1 MLPYVKHVWGMNGKA
16 FRRNL
21 RCFSFILIYSVRGRK
36 EVKKMSENRQKRK
49 EVIEAE
55 LQKTRAELAIA
66 KHREAKLH
74 NQIKGMTE
82 KERRHR
88 NIVWGSHFEYLLRE
102 KLNVS
107 KEQLATLDDD
117 KVKDILNT
125 LFSDLLFRR
134 AMQII
139 LAKKVKQQ
147 SQTE

>member
-1 MLPYVKHVWGMNGKA
+1 MCESKQT
-16 FRRNL
+16 RRD
-21 RCFSFILIYSVRGRK
+21 
-36 EVKKMSENRQKRK
+36 
-49 EVIEAE
+49 VIDAE
-55 LQKTRAELAIA
+55 LQRTKAELVIA
-66 KHREAKLH
+66 KHREAKLR

-125 LFSDLLFRR
+125 LFSDLSFRR
-134 AMQII
+134 IMQNI
-139 LAKKVKQQ
+139 LTEKAKKK
-147 SQTE
+147 SPTE

>member
-1 MLPYVKHVWGMNGKA
+1 
-16 FRRNL
+16 
-21 RCFSFILIYSVRGRK
+21 
-36 EVKKMSENRQKRK
+36 MSESKQTRR
-49 EVIEAE
+49 EVIDAE
-55 LQKTRAELAIA
+55 LKKTKAELAIA
-66 KHREAKLH
+66 KHRETKLR

-125 LFSDLLFRR
+125 LFLDLSFRR
-134 AMQII
+134 IMQNI
-139 LAKKVKQQ
+139 LTEKAKTK
-147 SQTE
+147 SPTE